1 MVLALAVPLVPSVAY
16 VTAGDP
22 VKGEAGCGGVRSG
35 VIPARGYLADPAGLE
50 AGNFWWQAGYDGA
63 RICSGV
69 VQMWLRY
76 PHRENAEWL
85 AGIYRGPVLVSVIA
99 DKDYVMDAG
108 WHWRQFTI
116 PAGAAGTVCVA
127 VRLGHGQAAQ
137 LSRSCADPG

>member
-1 MVLALAVPLVPSVAY
+1 MDVNEVARGDVLA
-16 VTAGDP
+16 
-22 VKGEAGCGGVRSG
+22 GEADDLPIFEDGLPFANGNKSDFM
-35 VIPARGYLADPAGLE
+35 AQADPAGLE
-50 AGNFWWQAGYDGA
+50 AGNFWWQAGYDGT

-76 PHRENAEWL
+76 PRREDAEWL
-85 AGIYRGPVLVSVIA
+85 AGIYRGPLLVSVIA

-116 PAGAAGTVCVA
+116 PAGAAGAVCVA
-127 VRLGHGQAAQ
+127 VRLGHGQAAR